1 MAINGFKHL
10 KLMLSHDR
18 LTRSWRPRPEMSG
31 RCTGPLPPGR
41 EYGHN
46 PWQMLLVLAKED
58 LP

>member
-10 KLMLSHDR
+10 KLMLSRDW
-18 LTRSWRPRPEMSG
+18 LTRSSRQRSERSG
-31 RCTGPLPPGR
+31 RRTGPLHPGR